1 MIELRMGS
9 RCWALLLGIAA
20 GSGCGAKVS
29 EQEPLSSETHFL
41 SRCSDRC
48 DDGLEC
54 IAGVCTRECA
64 STDACAEL
72 SANAEC
78 SPTSDAE
85 RTCQVPCDGNATCR
99 AENANWSCESARCV
113 GEARGPEPDPTP
125 EPMCPRFA
133 GGVMEPAEVETSAEP
148 IPDSLGVVRAAADS
162 SGVYWLDDSHA
173 VFGRPRGGDTEMLRP
188 APEREPDETRPL
200 EATGFVTGKDA
211 VYVGDGL
218 GPPPDSLPGPGPPS
232 PPGRLWAVPKNGSEA
247 TLLYTSD
254 SEVLYPLGVVGDDLI
269 VTDQNRVFTLTIGD
283 DSPALRQLSHVPSS
297 DYLGFE
303 LVSGE
308 LYWRAGTSVFTAPV
322 AEGEPREVI
331 DFGDAAVSG
340 DVLGNGE
347 VLLFAPELLVPEP
360 LNLVQYFEML
370 DLETG
375 CQTELPSLGTSIGSA
390 IVDDTHV
397 YWKSYN
403 GLGGV
408 SPGDDLDAAVPYV
421 RVHLQTGALEQLV
434 SPTFHVSLV
443 RDILAQDDESIY
455 FRLNGDR
462 SLVGLQKP

>member
-1 MIELRMGS
+1 M
-9 RCWALLLGIAA
+9 
-20 GSGCGAKVS
+20 
-29 EQEPLSSETHFL
+29 
-41 SRCSDRC
+41 
-48 DDGLEC
+48 
-54 IAGVCTRECA
+54 
-64 STDACAEL
+64 
-72 SANAEC
+72 
-78 SPTSDAE
+78 
-85 RTCQVPCDGNATCR
+85 
-99 AENANWSCESARCV
+99 
-113 GEARGPEPDPTP
+113 
-125 EPMCPRFA
+125 
-133 GGVMEPAEVETSAEP
+133 
-148 IPDSLGVVRAAADS
+148 
-162 SGVYWLDDSHA
+162 
-173 VFGRPRGGDTEMLRP
+173 
-188 APEREPDETRPL
+188 
-200 EATGFVTGKDA
+200 
-211 VYVGDGL
+211 
-218 GPPPDSLPGPGPPS
+218 
-232 PPGRLWAVPKNGSEA
+232 PKNGSEA